1 MTRGGNDGC
10 EAAWRSWL
18 ETARSGGR
26 CAHCGSRTLA
36 PSGLE
41 RAAAFASPAG
51 SALGSAF
58 ASLRGKGHGPSV
70 KNVAD
75 SPCPFFCPSLVVEP
89 LIGIARPTGRRSLD
103 VASAFSR
110 HAPSF
115 CEKQPS
121 TT

>member
-10 EAAWRSWL
+10 EAARRSWL

-51 SALGSAF
+51 SALGS
-58 ASLRGKGHGPSV
+58 LI
-70 KNVAD
+70 
-75 SPCPFFCPSLVVEP
+75 FFSARKR
-89 LIGIARPTGRRSLD
+89 ARPVYL
-103 VASAFSR
+103 
-110 HAPSF
+110 
-115 CEKQPS
+115 
-121 TT
+121 

>member
-41 RAAAFASPAG
+41 RAAAFASPACG
-51 SALGSAF
+51 LCTRQPDF
-58 ASLRGKGHGPSV
+58 
-70 KNVAD
+70 
-75 SPCPFFCPSLVVEP
+75 FFCEDK
-89 LIGIARPTGRRSLD
+89 GTARLSTAVKKCGRRVLVRCFVR
-103 VASAFSR
+103 VAGGSR
-110 HAPSF
+110 S
-115 CEKQPS
+115 
-121 TT
+121 

>member
-41 RAAAFASPAG
+41 RAAAFASPACG
-51 SALGSAF
+51 LCTRQPDF
-58 ASLRGKGHGPSV
+58 FFCEDKGTARLSTAV
-70 KNVAD
+70 KNEAD
-75 SPCPFFCPSLVVEP
+75 MSLSVF
-89 LIGIARPTGRRSLD
+89 LSK
-103 VASAFSR
+103 SR
-110 HAPSF
+110 GGATHRYHH
-115 CEKQPS
+115 Q
-121 TT
+121 TD